1 MGISKA
7 VAQLAAWLTA
17 YLVNEPG
24 CISHEAASPALG
36 VISMCVMNT
45 SMKEVG

>member
-7 VAQLAAWLTA
+7 VAQLAAWLTV
-17 YLVNEPG
+17 YLVNEPVR
-24 CISHEAASPALG
+24 IIHEAASPSLG